1 MNSTKPAYQESI
13 QFNTDLNSVADV
25 LDWFK
30 QFDQCPVPHS
40 VWLECQIA
48 LAEGFTNAVRHAHAS
63 KAPETPIE
71 IEIVL
76 TDRAIELKIW
86 DCGSGFNITE
96 SLRNP
101 HMDQTAEHGRGI
113 KIIGKIADRV
123 SYTRIDQRNC
133 LVITKHY
140 GALE

>member
-1 MNSTKPAYQESI
+1 MNSTTPVYQESI
-13 QFNTDLNSVADV
+13 QFNTDLSYVADV

-30 QFDQCPVPHS
+30 QFDQVPLPHA

-71 IEIVL
+71 IEIFIS
-76 TDRAIELKIW
+76 DRAIELKIW
-86 DCGSGFNITE
+86 DSGSGFNITE
-96 SLRNP
+96 SLNDP
-101 HMDQTAEHGRGI
+101 QMDQTAEHGRGI

-123 SYTRIDQRNC
+123 SYTRIEQRNC
-133 LVITKHY
+133 LIITKHY
-140 GALE
+140 ALSK